1 MNKSPRDMTAQEITA
16 EAMRRYREGSL
27 PEPRPYTLE
36 ERAAMNE
43 ALRKMR
49 RDPLTIEAR
58 AKAERKYRRYNP

>member
-1 MNKSPRDMTAQEITA
+1 
-16 EAMRRYREGSL
+16 
-27 PEPRPYTLE
+27 
-36 ERAAMNE
+36 MNE